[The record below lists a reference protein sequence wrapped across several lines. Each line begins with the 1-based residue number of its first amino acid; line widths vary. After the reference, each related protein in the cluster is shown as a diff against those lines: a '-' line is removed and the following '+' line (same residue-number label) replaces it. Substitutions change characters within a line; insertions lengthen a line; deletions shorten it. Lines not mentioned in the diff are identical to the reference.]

1 MAFAIMIAYYFTV
14 NVVIYDY
21 TGYGISSGTPTEQKL
36 NDDLLNVLAFTV
48 NRLKIPLNKVFL
60 WGYSLGSGPTI
71 DLASKI

>member
-21 TGYGISSGTPTEQKL
+21 TGYGISSGNPTEQKL